1 MIRVRK
7 TVALIIAVCLFVT
20 SFAVTSLVAGA
31 VSNKFISGASL
42 NLNNGFSIN
51 FYAPV
56 GKLESYDRAVLEVQF
71 RDRGDALQTV
81 ELEPGVEQ
89 VYFDGEYH
97 KVFSFNNI
105 APDRFADTVTATIYG
120 VKGVDAPIQLEES
133 FVYSVKQY
141 VENIYE
147 DTTQESNPLFGN
159 RKLKTLLADILVY
172 GEKARDYTGLG
183 ADFVMSDWVAENASS
198 GVVANTAESS
208 VKKIEYLP
216 ENGVTSSND
225 EVKWSSVGLN
235 LRENASILYRFKLNA
250 RAGRISDYYL
260 MIETGKSGEEISLS
274 VDNYNKA
281 EKCYEVY
288 FRGLN
293 PTQMGKTVTAYFVN
307 SEYEVVSSVLTYSV
321 ESFAN
326 YCYNKKAA
334 VGNELYELTQAL
346 IRFGNST
353 ERYFGE
359 DTNGSGALDYANV
372 DSVFAGSGLTMTDD
386 VSSVFNKN
394 ASSYLINGGTAEE
407 PYLVDAETIRM
418 LTTVPVT
425 GTGYVKWINFDER
438 GATLGNTDRF
448 NGVVPVSKL
457 SDPVFMAMNLPAET
471 TFHMVTQDNRIN
483 PINMSP
489 LVAEH
494 TNMVSIGAIYKNDDY
509 VGGIADDDKITV
521 CISNMQLLVKTT
533 AEDWH
538 AAIKMNYPTN
548 PRLYP
553 LPWKEGASLDFDYV
567 DKGTYAEYTITGAML
582 NGVETGTEAATLHF
596 WSDKYWFDSGA
607 DIQGCVGSYVVWVKD
622 AEDVG
627 KVVATIGVDVRTD
640 TSTDA
645 DQAFAGYGH
654 TITSE
659 PRLVLGHN
667 VGPKAYDTVMNTNK
681 VQQLLGLK

>member
-1 MIRVRK
+1 MSKKIL
-7 TVALIIAVCLFVT
+7 ALLMAVCLMVT
-20 SFAVTSLVAGA
+20 GLAMSSVA
-31 VSNKFISGASL
+31 VSADEAEYVSKASL
-42 NLNNGFSIN
+42 NLNDGFSIS
-51 FYAPV
+51 FYAASSKLSGYDSTYLEV
-56 GKLESYDRAVLEVQF
+56 KYRDRTDTQLTAKLEPSPAEVSI
-71 RDRGDALQTV
+71 DN
-81 ELEPGVEQ
+81 EN
-89 VYFDGEYH
+89 H
-97 KVFSFNNI
+97 KVYVFPNI
-105 APDRFADTVTATIYG
+105 APDRMAEDVTATLYG
-120 VKGVDAPIQLEES
+120 VKGSNAPVKLGNT
-133 FVYSVKQY
+133 FNYSVKQY
-141 VENIYE
+141 VENIYARTVNAE
-147 DTTQESNPLFGN
+147 DALYNDSYLQ
-159 RKLKTLLADILVY
+159 TLLADILTY
-172 GEKARDYTGLG
+172 GEKARAYTGKG
-183 ADFVMSDWVAENASS
+183 ADFALPAWVAEKASKD
-198 GVVANTAESS
+198 VVANTAESS

-260 MIETGKSGEEISLS
+260 MIKTGKSGEKISLS

-372 DSVFAGSGLTMTDD
+372 DSVFAGSGLTMTND

-489 LVAEH
+489 LVAGH

-509 VGGIADDDKITV
+509 VGGIAADDKITV

-596 WSDKYWFDSGA
+596 WSDKYRFDSGA